1 MKQCYS
7 MSFAHQ
13 EVLVTVASLVINL
26 RHDVDSKEQPPRP
39 TVKIDSPNTNF
50 ECSSLLNN

>member
-26 RHDVDSKEQPPRP
+26 RHDVDSEEQPPRP
-39 TVKIDSPNTNF
+39 TVKIDGPNTNF
-50 ECSSLLNN
+50 ECSSLLN